1 MRSSALLVLSLLAPT
16 APLAG
21 GCAARREPPPSV
33 AAVGPATAP
42 ATAPTTSPAD
52 GMRAAPPGEAGGLG
66 EVFATVYDQLT
77 GRTPEQ
83 NLRLIR
89 SPRAGA
95 RMRGINGLIAR
106 EFGKQPLYTRIYK
119 AVAEGDRDP
128 LVRAVAIRA
137 LNRARDGTA
146 TPVFIK
152 GLSDPHEWV
161 RLESAKALVRLP
173 DPAAI
178 APLLQVVRR
187 PDETRDV
194 RIAAVDALRH
204 YKNMEVARAL
214 ASLLA
219 ERDFSIV
226 WQSRRSLRDITQKDF
241 RYDEAKW
248 LTYLTNPDRPLS

>member
-1 MRSSALLVLSLLAPT
+1 MRNRPLLVLFLPALL

-21 GCAARREPPPSV
+21 GCAARREPPPDV
-33 AAVGPATAP
+33 ATTGPATLP
-42 ATAPTTSPAD
+42 AVGAAAD
-52 GMRAAPPGEAGGLG
+52 ARGGGGGGIGEFFAGI
-66 EVFATVYDQLT
+66 YDHIT
-77 GRTPEQ
+77 GRTPAR

-89 SPRAGA
+89 SRSADARIRA
-95 RMRGINGLIAR
+95 INGLVRR
-106 EFGKQPLYTRIYK
+106 EYGKRPVYTRVYK
-119 AVAEGDRDP
+119 AVARTDPDP

-137 LNRARDGTA
+137 LNRARDRTA
-146 TPVFIK
+146 IPLFIE

-173 DPAAI
+173 DRSAI
-178 APLLQVVRR
+178 GPLLQTIRR

-204 YKNMEVARAL
+204 YKDLEVARAL

-226 WQSRRSLRDITQKDF
+226 WQSRRSLRDITRKDF
-241 RYDEAKW
+241 RYDESKW
-248 LTYLTNPDRPLS
+248 LEYLASPERPLS